1 MFNRRLSQP
10 IKPFDRAGAVDRN
23 TIQRPF
29 VDESSA
35 RQIVYPRC
43 SSASSPPFPLFI
55 TQCPIVVLLFF
66 LELRLIPTE
75 KELGPKRKP
84 AARNPV
90 RIWCGHIESTKAIV
104 IEATRT
110 IQTNQIN
117 RKNKKK
123 IFQKREK
130 AHQTTPTVRDTRN
143 RRTQWGKKKWDKY
156 KGGECVERTRK
167 KRAYFSF
174 NQRKKKS

>member
-1 MFNRRLSQP
+1 MNP
-10 IKPFDRAGAVDRN
+10 
-23 TIQRPF
+23 
-29 VDESSA
+29 A
-35 RQIVYPRC
+35 RQIVCPRC

-117 RKNKKK
+117 KKNKKK
-123 IFQKREK
+123 FSKKGKKLIKQ
-130 AHQTTPTVRDTRN
+130 HQQFVTLETAEHS
-143 RRTQWGKKKWDKY
+143 GAKKKKWDKY

-167 KRAYFSF
+167 KKTRIFF
-174 NQRKKKS
+174 V

>member
-1 MFNRRLSQP
+1 MNP
-10 IKPFDRAGAVDRN
+10 
-23 TIQRPF
+23 
-29 VDESSA
+29 A
-35 RQIVYPRC
+35 RQIVCPRC

-117 RKNKKK
+117 KKNKKK
-123 IFQKREK
+123 FSKK
-130 AHQTTPTVRDTRN
+130 
-143 RRTQWGKKKWDKY
+143 GKKLIKQHQQFVTLETAEHS
-156 KGGECVERTRK
+156 GATK
-167 KRAYFSF
+167 KMGQIQGR
-174 NQRKKKS
+174 

>member
-29 VDESSA
+29 VDESCTSDCVSSLFVRLFPSIPA
-35 RQIVYPRC
+35 VYYAMSHC
-43 SSASSPPFPLFI
+43 CF
-55 TQCPIVVLLFF
+55 VF

-117 RKNKKK
+117 KKNKKK
-123 IFQKREK
+123 FSKK
-130 AHQTTPTVRDTRN
+130 
-143 RRTQWGKKKWDKY
+143 GKKLIKQHQQFVTLETAEHS
-156 KGGECVERTRK
+156 GATK
-167 KRAYFSF
+167 KMGQIQGR
-174 NQRKKKS
+174 